1 MGRYVVMRL
10 LGLVGVMLAVS
21 LVTFVLMHSV
31 PGGPFDTKMGD
42 KPMPQAIK
50 DQINKLYGLDRPLYE
65 QYFIFIKNAVR
76 LDFGTSFIYIN
87 RKVTDIYLE
96 RWPYTIKL
104 AVLTLIFGGAAGLG
118 LGIVAAIKQNTW
130 ADYAS
135 TFITMFCIVMPT
147 FVLAVLLQFVF
158 AVKLGWLPTGGS
170 ETVKQWILPVVCN
183 SIIPIAV
190 LQRFVRSS
198 MVDAMGSNYVRTARA
213 KGVNERGVM
222 LVHVF
227 KNALSP
233 MITVGGPMIA
243 GLLTGSFFVETMFRI
258 PGVGSLSVSAIQQRD
273 YTMIMA
279 TTLIWT
285 AFISLTYVLTDIAY
299 ALVDPRVTFVEE
311 K

>member
-1 MGRYVVMRL
+1 
-10 LGLVGVMLAVS
+10 
-21 LVTFVLMHSV
+21 
-31 PGGPFDTKMGD
+31 
-42 KPMPQAIK
+42 
-50 DQINKLYGLDRPLYE
+50 
-65 QYFIFIKNAVR
+65 
-76 LDFGTSFIYIN
+76 
-87 RKVTDIYLE
+87 
-96 RWPYTIKL
+96 
-104 AVLTLIFGGAAGLG
+104 
-118 LGIVAAIKQNTW
+118 
-130 ADYAS
+130 
-135 TFITMFCIVMPT
+135 
-147 FVLAVLLQFVF
+147 
-158 AVKLGWLPTGGS
+158 VKLGWLPTGGS
-170 ETVKQWILPVVCN
+170 DTVKQWILPVVCN

-233 MITVGGPMIA
+233 MITVGGPMVA

-285 AFISLTYVLTDIAY
+285 GFISLTYVLTDVAY

>member
-50 DQINKLYGLDRPLYE
+50 DQINKLYGLDRPLPE

-76 LDFGTSFIYIN
+76 LDFGTSYVYIN

-158 AVKLGWLPTGGS
+158 SVKLGWLPTGGS
-170 ETVKQWILPVVCN
+170 DTVKQWILPVVCN

-198 MVDAMGSNYVRTARA
+198 MVDAMGSNYVRTARS

-233 MITVGGPMIA
+233 MITVGGPMVA

-258 PGVGSLSVSAIQQRD
+258 PGVGSLSVAAIQQRD

-285 AFISLTYVLTDIAY
+285 GFISVTYVLTDIAY

>member
-1 MGRYVVMRL
+1 MGRYIFMRL
-10 LGLVGVMLAVS
+10 LGLAGVMLAVS

-42 KPMPQAIK
+42 KPMPQSVK
-50 DQINKLYGLDRPLYE
+50 DQIDKLYGLDRPLTE
-65 QYFIFIKNAVR
+65 QYFVFIKNAIH
-76 LDFGTSFIYIN
+76 LDFGTSYIYIN

-96 RWPYTIKL
+96 RWPYTVEL

-118 LGIVAAIKQNTW
+118 LGIIAAVKQNTW

-170 ETVKQWILPVVCN
+170 DTVKQWILPVVCN

-213 KGVNERGVM
+213 KGVSERGVM
-222 LVHVF
+222 LIHVF

-233 MITVGGPMIA
+233 VITVGGPMVA

-285 AFISLTYVLTDIAY
+285 GFISLTYVLTDIAY

>member
-50 DQINKLYGLDRPLYE
+50 DQINKLYGLDRPLPE

-104 AVLTLIFGGAAGLG
+104 AVLTLIFGGTAGLG

-299 ALVDPRVTFVEE
+299 AMVDPRVTFVEE

>member
-42 KPMPQAIK
+42 KPMPQAVK

-65 QYFIFIKNAVR
+65 QYFVFIKNAVR
-76 LDFGTSFIYIN
+76 LDFGTSYVYIN

-158 AVKLGWLPTGGS
+158 AVRLGWLPTGGS
-170 ETVKQWILPVVCN
+170 DTVKQWILPVVCN

-233 MITVGGPMIA
+233 MITVGGPMVA

-285 AFISLTYVLTDIAY
+285 GFISVTYVLTDIAY

>member
-50 DQINKLYGLDRPLYE
+50 DQINKLYGLDRPLPE

-76 LDFGTSFIYIN
+76 LDFGTSYIYIN

-118 LGIVAAIKQNTW
+118 LGIVAAVKQNTW
-130 ADYAS
+130 ADYVS

-158 AVKLGWLPTGGS
+158 AVRLGWLPTGGS
-170 ETVKQWILPVVCN
+170 DTVKQWILPVVCN

-285 AFISLTYVLTDIAY
+285 GFISLTYVLTDVAY

>member
-65 QYFIFIKNAVR
+65 QYFIFIKNAAR
-76 LDFGTSFIYIN
+76 LDFGTSYIYIN

-118 LGIVAAIKQNTW
+118 LGIIAAVKQNTW

-135 TFITMFCIVMPT
+135 TFITMFCIVMPS

-170 ETVKQWILPVVCN
+170 DTVKQWILPVVCN

-233 MITVGGPMIA
+233 MITVGGPMVA

-285 AFISLTYVLTDIAY
+285 AFISVTYVLTDIAY